1 MRQLAI
7 LLISFSLISCAAVDK
22 LGESTSS
29 LISSITGGDDNAEP
43 PNELMEY
50 DAELELEILWKE
62 SVGDGYD
69 DKHVNL
75 VAAIDGGL
83 IFAAARKGLVL
94 AFNTLDGDEIW
105 KVDTKATLSAGPGI
119 GSNTVIIGTNNAEVL
134 ALDKITGEAL
144 WSAKVSSEVLSV
156 PVIEQGIVIVRTAD
170 GKTIALD
177 ETNGHALWEYSQ
189 NIPALSIRGSGAPL
203 ILNNQV
209 IAGYANGKLIALQL
223 KNGKYDWET
232 SIAIPKGR
240 SEVER
245 LVDIVVSPIE
255 VDGNIYIASY
265 QGGVSV
271 VSAIDGDILWRQEDV
286 SSYSGLSADWGY
298 IYLSDDSSDVWQL
311 EQSSGA
317 AMWKQIDLHQRQL
330 SGTLSY
336 EDYVVVGDFE
346 GYVHWLS
353 NEDGR
358 QLARIRIAKDA
369 IEAQPLIADNII
381 YIYASDGT
389 LAAVKV
395 KELVREPEE

>member
-1 MRQLAI
+1 MQLLAL
-7 LLISFSLISCAAVDK
+7 LLISLSLIGCAAVDK
-22 LGESTSS
+22 LGESTSA

-50 DAELELEILWKE
+50 EAELELEILWKE
-62 SVGDGYD
+62 SVGDGSD
-69 DKHVNL
+69 GKHVNL
-75 VAAIDGGL
+75 IAAIDGGL
-83 IFAAARKGLVL
+83 IFAAERKGLVV

-105 KVDTKATLSAGPGI
+105 EVDTQAILSAGPGI
-119 GSNTVIIGTNNAEVL
+119 GSNSVIVGTNNAEVL
-134 ALDKITGEAL
+134 ALDKITGDAL

-156 PVIEQGIVIVRTAD
+156 PIIEQGIVIVRTAD

-177 ETNGHALWEYSQ
+177 ETNGLTLWKYSQ
-189 NIPALSIRGSGAPL
+189 NIPALSIRGSGKPL
-203 ILNNQV
+203 ILNNKV

-223 KNGKYDWET
+223 ENGKYEWET

-271 VSAIDGDILWRQEDV
+271 VSAIEGDIIWRQEDV

-336 EDYVVVGDFE
+336 ENYVLVGDYE
-346 GYVHWLS
+346 GYLHCLS

-358 QLARIRIAKDA
+358 QLGRIRIAKQA
-369 IEAQPLIADNII
+369 LNVQPIIADNII
-381 YIYASDGT
+381 FVYASDGT
-389 LAAVKV
+389 LAAVKI
-395 KELVREPEE
+395 KSLSE